1 MNKLKIAVSQS
12 VVESFIT
19 DYEKI
24 DAAMTDFTNVA
35 AVVGSREK
43 ARELLASIDSTGFE
57 VPFFLALKE
66 DEEVPEGL
74 FNRLSGVIQIGRGN
88 RHHYGRKI
96 TAAAD
101 KYVNELYPPF
111 FRALTE
117 YVKHG
122 NSAFDCPGHQGGQ
135 FFTKHPLGRQF
146 FHFFG
151 ETLFRADLCNADVK
165 LGDLLIHE
173 GAALDAQMNAAR
185 IYNAADSNPK
195 CNTRGFNE

>member
-35 AVVGSREK
+35 AVVGSREQS
-43 ARELLASIDSTGFE
+43 RELLARIDSTGFE
-57 VPFFLALKE
+57 VPFFLALQ
-66 DEEVPEGL
+66 DGEEVPEGL

-101 KYVNELYPPF
+101 KYVSELYPPF
-111 FRALTE
+111 FVL
-117 YVKHG
+117 
-122 NSAFDCPGHQGGQ
+122 
-135 FFTKHPLGRQF
+135 
-146 FHFFG
+146 
-151 ETLFRADLCNADVK
+151 
-165 LGDLLIHE
+165 
-173 GAALDAQMNAAR
+173 
-185 IYNAADSNPK
+185 
-195 CNTRGFNE
+195 